1 MSATPTETALMLA
14 ALMLAAAP
22 IQQARVLRGAGAAVP
37 PWVPFA
43 VLSGLGIA
51 SATCAI
57 LHPGLSMMLW
67 G

>member
-22 IQQARVLRGAGAAVP
+22 IQQARVLRATGAAVP

-51 SATCAI
+51 SAAFAV
-57 LHPGLSMMLW
+57 LNPGLSAVLW